1 MHEATTLILIA
12 SGALVLPLIASRL
25 YLPAVVLEILF
36 GVVMG
41 PHGLGWIE
49 HSQLLDFLAE
59 FGFFLLMFLSGF
71 EIDFGKL
78 GRQGPRQTSVA
89 VLLFTCTLSLSFFF
103 SRQLGHGPFVT
114 FLLATTSMGLVVPTL
129 RSTRRTQ
136 TPLGQA
142 ILISAAFADFLTM
155 IGVTIFALAYE
166 HGVGWQ
172 LIKVPTLFAIIALV
186 LLALRQAAYWYPE
199 KFERLFRPDDPD
211 EMGIR
216 TSLAL
221 LFIFVGLSLAL
232 DVEPIL
238 GAFLAGTVFSLVFR
252 HRGSLERVLSGFSF
266 GFLIP
271 IFFINVGVGFDV
283 EALLDPKSL
292 VHGGLILLAALV
304 VKIVPSLLL
313 MLRGISLRDSFA
325 AGVLLSARLSLVI
338 AVASLGVRLGLL
350 GPDLQAEIILL
361 AAATA
366 TFSPTVFRMLCPPIP
381 AGAGG
386 SGSLR
391 SSEKSRGSGA

>member
-1 MHEATTLILIA
+1 MNEATTLILIA
-12 SGALVLPLIASRL
+12 AGALVLPLLAGRML
-25 YLPAVVLEILF
+25 VPAVVLEILF

-41 PHGLGWIE
+41 PNGLGWIE
-49 HSQLLDFLAE
+49 HSELLDFLAE

-78 GRQGPRQTSVA
+78 GRQGPGQISVA
-89 VLLFTCTLSLSFFF
+89 LVVFASTLGLSFFF
-103 SRQLGHGPFVT
+103 SKQLGHGPFVT

-129 RSTRRTQ
+129 RATRRTQ

-142 ILISAAFADFLTM
+142 ILICAALADFLTM
-155 IGVTIFALAYE
+155 IGVTVFALAYE

-172 LIKVPTLFAIIALV
+172 LMKVPALFAIIAVV
-186 LLALRQAAYWYPE
+186 LLALRQTAYWYPE

-221 LFIFVGLSLAL
+221 LFVFVGLSLAF

-252 HRGSLERVLSGFSF
+252 HRGSLERELSGFSF

-283 EALLDPKSL
+283 SALFDPTAL
-292 VHGGLILLAALV
+292 IHGGLILAAALT
-304 VKIVPSLLL
+304 VKLFPSLLL
-313 MLRGISLRDSFA
+313 VLRGISLRDSIA
-325 AGVLLSARLSLVI
+325 AGALLSARLSLVI

-350 GPDLQAEIILL
+350 GRDLQAEVILL
-361 AAATA
+361 AAVTT
-366 TFSPTVFRMLCPPIP
+366 TFAPTVFRLLCPPL
-381 AGAGG
+381 GNDW
-386 SGSLR
+386 
-391 SSEKSRGSGA
+391 SRPHSIEPFRDFGDV